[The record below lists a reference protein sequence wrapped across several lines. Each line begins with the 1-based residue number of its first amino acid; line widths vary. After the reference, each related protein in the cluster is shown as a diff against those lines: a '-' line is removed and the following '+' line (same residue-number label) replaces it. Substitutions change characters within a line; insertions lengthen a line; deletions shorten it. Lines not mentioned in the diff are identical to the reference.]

1 MRGLWITRA
10 LPFPLD
16 TGDRIYSARLIRAV
30 ADAGADLTV
39 VGFAPTPVNAVPTD
53 WPVRWQLADGEPLG
67 TARALLNTM
76 PLVAAAHATP
86 SYRSLVHKLAQESWD
101 FVVFDQYGTGWA
113 MPEFQG
119 HKINGK
125 APVLV
130 HVAHDHEASVYLS
143 LVRGF
148 KGSFFKRVGLWQNW
162 LKTRALERHIART
175 VDLVTAITNEDAK
188 LFANDA
194 PRTGSVVLTPGY
206 IGAVSQRSRI
216 GPEVPRN
223 VIMVGNYKWVAK
235 SENLRQF
242 VAAADTAFHAAGI
255 TLHVVGS
262 MAESLA
268 TELRQSTLATVLHG
282 FVEDV
287 APHFA
292 NARIAVV
299 PEEIGG
305 GFKLKFLDYFFGRVA
320 VASLTHATAGLP
332 GEIRDS
338 MICSSDIPSLVAD
351 IVANIDDTEKLSRL
365 QTAALA
371 AAQSRYRWEDRGR
384 DLLVAIQRVSSALAG
399 RSAAPIPGSERAL
412 S

>member
-1 MRGLWITRA
+1 MRGLWIARA

-39 VGFAPTPVNAVPTD
+39 VGFAPAPASAVPEN
-53 WPVRWQLADGEPLG
+53 WPVRWRLVDGEPHG
-67 TARALLNTM
+67 TARALFSTM
-76 PLVAAAHATP
+76 PLVGAAHATS
-86 SYRSLVHKLAQESWD
+86 SYRRLVHELAQEQWD
-101 FVVFDQYGTGWA
+101 FVVFDQYGMGWA
-113 MPEFQG
+113 MDEFQS
-119 HKINGK
+119 HRVSGK

-130 HVAHDHEASVYLS
+130 HVAHDHEASVYKS

-148 KGSFFKRVGLWQNW
+148 QGSIFKRAGIWQNW
-162 LKTRALERHIART
+162 LKTRAIERHIART
-175 VDLVTAITNEDAK
+175 VDLVTAITDEDAK
-188 LFANDA
+188 LFAIDA
-194 PRTGSVVLTPGY
+194 PHTGSVVLTPGY
-206 IGAVSQRSRI
+206 VGAVSKRSSI
-216 GPEVPRN
+216 GLEVPRN

-242 VAAADTAFHAAGI
+242 VAAADAAFYDAGI

-268 TELRQSTLATVLHG
+268 NELRQNTRATVLHG
-282 FVEDV
+282 FVDDV
-287 APHFA
+287 GPHFA
-292 NARIAVV
+292 NARIGVV

-332 GEIRDS
+332 EEIRS
-338 MICSSDIPSLVAD
+338 AMICSPDIPSLVKA
-351 IVANIDDTEKLSRL
+351 IVTQIDDTETLSNM
-365 QTAALA
+365 QTNALA
-371 AAQSRYRWEDRGR
+371 AAQTRYRWEDRGH
-384 DLLVAIQRVSSALAG
+384 DLLEAIRRVANVPVG
-399 RSAAPIPGSERAL
+399 RSAEPLHVPERAM

>member
-39 VGFAPTPVNAVPTD
+39 VGFAPTPASAVPED
-53 WPVRWQLADGEPLG
+53 WPVQWRLVEGEPHG
-67 TARALLNTM
+67 TARALLHTM
-76 PLVAAAHATP
+76 PLVAAAHATRG
-86 SYRSLVHKLAQESWD
+86 YRSLVHELAREPWD

-113 MPEFQG
+113 MPEFRSHRISGQ
-119 HKINGK
+119 

-130 HVAHDHEASVYLS
+130 HVAHDHEASVYES

-148 KGSFFKRVGLWQNW
+148 QGSFFRRAGLWQNW

-188 LFANDA
+188 LFAADA

-206 IGAVSQRSRI
+206 LGAVSQRSSI

-242 VAAADTAFHAAGI
+242 VAAADAAFHAAGI
-255 TLHVVGS
+255 TLHVIGA
-262 MAESLA
+262 MTEALA
-268 TELRQSTLATVLHG
+268 NELRQSTRATVLHG
-282 FVEDV
+282 FVDDV

-305 GFKLKFLDYFFGRVA
+305 GFKLKFLDYFFARVA

-332 GEIRDS
+332 GEIRDA
-338 MICSSDIPSLVAD
+338 MICSPNIADLVRD
-351 IVANIDDTEKLSRL
+351 IVAHIDNTEKLSNL
-365 QTAALA
+365 QAAALT

-384 DLLVAIQRVSSALAG
+384 DLLEAISRLSNAPAG
-399 RSAAPIPGSERAL
+399 QTTTRLPVVERAL